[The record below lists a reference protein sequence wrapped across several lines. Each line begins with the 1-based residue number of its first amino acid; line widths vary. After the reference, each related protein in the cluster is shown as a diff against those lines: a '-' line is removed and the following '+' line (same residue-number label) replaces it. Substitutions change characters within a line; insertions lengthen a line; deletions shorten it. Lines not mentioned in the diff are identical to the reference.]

1 MPEHARNAV
10 VRRARGE
17 VAKFDFARLVLHRGW
32 REPFTAVAD
41 CHSRDGNGDRIRSGV
56 TL

>member
-1 MPEHARNAV
+1 MPEHARNA

-32 REPFTAVAD
+32 RGPFTAVAD